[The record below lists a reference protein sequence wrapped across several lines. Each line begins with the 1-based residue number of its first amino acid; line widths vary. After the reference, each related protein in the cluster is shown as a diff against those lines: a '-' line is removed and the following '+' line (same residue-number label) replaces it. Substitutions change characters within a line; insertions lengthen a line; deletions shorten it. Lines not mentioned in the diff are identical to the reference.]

1 MEKKKKKRKKTKRRK
16 PLRDRLDPEEE
27 LNLLLA
33 DMELELYLQCMR
45 LDKKRKRRNYI
56 V

>member
-1 MEKKKKKRKKTKRRK
+1 MEKKKKKRKKRK
-16 PLRDRLDPEEE
+16 PLRDKIDPDAE
-27 LNLLLA
+27 LSWLLA

-45 LDKKRKRRNYI
+45 LDKKRKRKHYI